1 MARLSGFFVLL
12 AFLGERFIRYR
23 RRAKRYL
30 GFTVV
35 ELSLS
40 VAIVGTIAAIAV
52 PKLHDAVYLAQVAR
66 AIGDI
71 RALQVELVGHETHGS
86 LPEFLSQIG
95 RGDMLDPWGNPY
107 VYMNFGTSAALD
119 QHWGGT
125 EGATGKPRKDRLLV
139 PLNSFY
145 DLYSIG
151 KDGETDED
159 LQADKS
165 HDDVVRA
172 NDGGYIG
179 LASKY

>member
-12 AFLGERFIRYR
+12 ASLGGRFIRYR

-30 GFTVV
+30 GFTIV
-35 ELSLS
+35 ELVL
-40 VAIVGTIAAIAV
+40 VLAIVGTLLAIALPSIQRV
-52 PKLHDAVYLAQVAR
+52 LYLAQVAR
-66 AIGDI
+66 ATGDI
-71 RALQVELVGHETHGS
+71 RALQVELLGRETHGE
-86 LPEFLSQIG
+86 LPESLSEIG
-95 RGDMLDPWGNPY
+95 RGNMLDPWGNPY

-125 EGATGKPRKDRLLV
+125 EGATGKPRKDRFLV
-139 PLNSFY
+139 PINTFY
-145 DLYSIG
+145 DLYSVG
-151 KDGETDED
+151 KDGDTDED

-165 HDDVVRA
+165 SDDVIRA